1 MKTMLSVTL
10 GLFVLNAIT
19 SNALPVFAGDEFID
33 DVLDVDPGLAVVGD
47 GLLDEGLL
55 DEGLL
60 DEGLGGLDVID
71 EIGPDGGL
79 IAEPAGFRRGSVRR
93 TRFGVGKRRFGIGR
107 RGFGIGR
114 RGFGTSGGIGR
125 RGVGYYGPGIGR
137 RGFGYVN
144 PFLYSSGLNGNGGIL
159 G

>member
-19 SNALPVFAGDEFID
+19 SNALPVFAGDEIID

-47 GLLDEGLL
+47 DGLLDEGLL
-55 DEGLL
+55 DEGLR

-79 IAEPAGFRRGSVRR
+79 IAEPAGFRRGSVKPSS
-93 TRFGVGKRRFGIGR
+93 FGVGKRRFGIGR

-114 RGFGTSGGIGR
+114 RGFGYFGGIGR
-125 RGVGYYGPGIGR
+125 RGFGYFGGIGR